1 MAYLNYHMKATLL
14 FLATLLCLSTN
25 SSAQWQL
32 GIGGIG
38 LGPVD
43 RFDSSVYKPG
53 AGFFMNL
60 TSQSL
65 LPKSSPYEL
74 RFGLYLDHMASGSK
88 KFDVDLAD
96 PITEQGQTKFHNS
109 SVGNHFITRFGYKAS
124 SKVTIFTDG
133 IIGHRKFYS
142 ETVTGVKGY
151 SDEFEDDIDRVFT
164 SRTFRY
170 GVGVGAR
177 YNFGKSFGLEVRAD
191 YTRGNQA
198 SYFDLDEIKET
209 ATSFEYADET
219 WQHSDLFVYGIALNW
234 KLFRVQ
240 STGYKNSPNKNDNYT
255 PSSPTY
261 RTNTPSR
268 TRTRTPS
275 KTKKKVTPKK
285 EIKKKEEE
293 KKDEPITW

>member
-1 MAYLNYHMKATLL
+1 MKTRVLSIIL
-14 FLATLLCLSTN
+14 FICSSTAV
-25 SSAQWQL
+25 SAQWQL

-60 TSQSL
+60 TTSSI

-74 RFGLYLDHMASGSK
+74 RFGLYLDHMSSGSK

-96 PITEQGQTKFHNS
+96 PITEQGQTKFQNN

-124 SKVTIFTDG
+124 SKVTLFTDG

-142 ETVTGVKGY
+142 QTVTGVKGSSEEY
-151 SDEFEDDIDRVFT
+151 EDDIQRIFT

-177 YNFGKSFGLEVRAD
+177 YNFGRSFGIEIRAD

-209 ATSFEYADET
+209 ATSIEYADQT
-219 WQHSDLFVYGIALNW
+219 WPHSDLFVYGIALNW
-234 KLFRVQ
+234 NLFKIQ
-240 STGYKNSPNKNDNYT
+240 SSGYSTPSTTEDNYT
-255 PSSPTY
+255 PSPTY
-261 RTNTPSR
+261 RTNTRTTP
-268 TRTRTPS
+268 TRTRTTTPS
-275 KTKKKVTPKK
+275 KPKKKVTPKK
-285 EIKKKEEE
+285 EIKKKEK
-293 KKDEPITW
+293 KKDVPITW